1 VRGEHSGEER
11 SREWYEEGD
20 GRDKAV
26 ATVLAMVREM
36 NGGREVEGEGDMQ
49 GVGREGG
56 GCVR

>member
-1 VRGEHSGEER
+1 VRGEHRGEER